1 MCGATMLLKLP
12 TPPQMP
18 LCGVMPASL
27 PIPGPVLCYASQK
40 QLKELTTY
48 RRKALRASLSKMA
61 LSVAAEERAVLDE
74 TDIDGM
80 SHFLDS
86 LKWDTNGLV
95 AVIVQV
101 STPAHMAPCYIS
113 IILRH
118 C

>member
-1 MCGATMLLKLP
+1 MRGAKMLLSLP
-12 TPPQMP
+12 APPQTP
-18 LCGVMPASL
+18 LCGLMTPSL

-40 QLKELTTY
+40 ELVNLASY
-48 RRKALRASLSKMA
+48 RRKAPKASLSRA
-61 LSVAAEERAVLDE
+61 AFSVAEGERAVLDE

-86 LKWDTNGLV
+86 LKWDASGLV

-101 STPAHMAPCYIS
+101 STPTHMVPWCLI
-113 IILRH
+113 RVPRR